1 MEEYEM
7 RTIGNKICIALL
19 AILVTAG
26 MANTGSAQG
35 QYGNNDTSLRDL
47 IRRIQTRTTTFTNT
61 AQNAVSR
68 SNVSNISRNELNNL
82 ITDFENSV
90 NQLNRRSYTRQG
102 TQAEV
107 RTVLERAALINNF
120 LLNNRLGFGAQRDWD
135 LVRGD
140 LDQLAQVYNLNWQW
154 NTGSA
159 GGSAGSGYG
168 DQNVN
173 DTQIRQL
180 VQRIDTR
187 TVNFSR
193 SFRQDLN
200 RGTINDRHGLD
211 EARRQLSE
219 FESATAQLRTRVN
232 SRQTNSSDVRN
243 VLERAAFINSY
254 VTDHQLGYQTKNNWD
269 LLRQDLDSLASAS
282 NISWNW
288 STQPIPGSGGYSTD
302 AQLTGTYRINT
313 AQGDD
318 ARRVADDATRS
329 LPTTDRQRIYDSL
342 LRRLDPPQM
351 LAIDRQGSNVTIASS
366 RAPQINFV
374 ADDREHVET
383 TQNGRTVRVRA
394 SLVGN
399 QLSIAR
405 SGDRAQDFTV
415 TFEPIDNGRRLLVTR
430 RLYSDQFNQPAIVK
444 TYYDKTSDVAQLNI
458 YESSPEYGGGGT
470 VGTTAS
476 GDFVIPSGTQLVAV
490 LNTNLSTQT
499 ARDND
504 RFTMT
509 VRSPSQYD
517 GATIEGYVTNV
528 NRAGKITGR
537 SDVTLNFDTIRLRDG
552 RTYRFAGILDS
563 VRTPDGQNVRVDNE
577 GAVREGDSQTTR
589 TVQRAAIG
597 TAVGAIIGAI
607 AGGGKGAAIGAVIGA
622 GAGAGSVYVQG
633 RNDLE
638 LNTGTEVTIRATGP
652 RN

>member
-1 MEEYEM
+1 MK
-7 RTIGNKICIALL
+7 TTGNKICIALL

-26 MANTGSAQG
+26 MANTGNAQG
-35 QYGNNDTSLRDL
+35 QYGNNDTSLPDL
-47 IRRIQTRTTTFTNT
+47 IRRIQTRTTTFTST
-61 AQNAVSR
+61 AQNALSR
-68 SNVSNISRNELNNL
+68 SNVSNSSRNEFNSL
-82 ITDFENSV
+82 ITDFESSV
-90 NQLNRRSYTRQG
+90 NQLNRRSYTRQA
-102 TQAEV
+102 TQTEA
-107 RTVLERAALINNF
+107 RAVLERAALINNF

-154 NTGSA
+154 NTGSV
-159 GGSAGSGYG
+159 GGSTGSGYG
-168 DQNVN
+168 DPNLS
-173 DTQIRQL
+173 DTQMRQL

-187 TVNFSR
+187 TANFSR

-200 RGTINDRHGLD
+200 RGTINDRYGLD

-219 FESATAQLRTRVN
+219 LESATAQVRARIN

-269 LLRQDLDSLASAS
+269 LLRQDLDSLASAY
-282 NISWNW
+282 NIAWNW
-288 STQPIPGSGGYSTD
+288 STQPVPGSGGYSTD

-329 LPTTDRQRIYDSL
+329 LPTTDRQRVYDSL
-342 LRRLDPPQM
+342 LRRLDPPQT

-394 SLVGN
+394 SLIGN

-430 RLYSDQFNQPAIVK
+430 RLYSDQFTQPVTVRA
-444 TYYDKTSDVAQLNI
+444 YYDKTSDMAQLNI
-458 YESSPEYGGGGT
+458 YESGPEYGSGN

-528 NRAGKITGR
+528 NRAGKISGR
-537 SDVTLNFDTIRLRDG
+537 SDLTLNFDTIRLRDG
-552 RTYRFAGILDS
+552 RTSRFAGILDS

-577 GAVREGDSQTTR
+577 GAVKEGDSQTTR

>member
-1 MEEYEM
+1 M

-61 AQNAVSR
+61 AQNALSR
-68 SNVSNISRNELNNL
+68 SNVSSSSRDELNNL
-82 ITDFENSV
+82 ITDFESSV
-90 NQLNRRSYTRQG
+90 NQLNRRSYTRQA

-107 RTVLERAALINNF
+107 RIVLERAAPINNF

-154 NTGSA
+154 NTGSV
-159 GGSAGSGYG
+159 GGSTGSGYG
-168 DQNVN
+168 DRNLS

-180 VQRIDTR
+180 AQRIDTR
-187 TVNFSR
+187 TATFSR

-200 RGTINDRHGLD
+200 RGTINDRYGLD

-219 FESATAQLRTRVN
+219 FESATAQLRASIN
-232 SRQTNSSDVRN
+232 GRQTNSSDVRD

-254 VTDHQLGYQTKNNWD
+254 VTNHQLGYQTKNNWD
-269 LLRQDLDSLASAS
+269 LLRQDLDSLASAY
-282 NISWNW
+282 NIAWNW
-288 STQPIPGSGGYSTD
+288 STQPVPGSGGYTAD

-329 LPTTDRQRIYDSL
+329 LPTTDRQRVYDSL

-374 ADDREHVET
+374 ADDREHIET

-394 SLVGN
+394 SLIGN

-430 RLYSDQFNQPAIVK
+430 RLYSDQFTQPVTVRA
-444 TYYDKTSDVAQLNI
+444 YYDKTSDVAQLNI
-458 YESSPEYGGGGT
+458 YESSPEYGSGN

-528 NRAGKITGR
+528 DRAGKITGR
-537 SDVTLNFDTIRLRDG
+537 SDLTLNFDTIRLRDG
-552 RTYRFAGILDS
+552 RSYRFAGILDS

-577 GAVREGDSQTTR
+577 GAIREGDSQTTR

>member
-1 MEEYEM
+1 MK
-7 RTIGNKICIALL
+7 TTGNKICIALL

-26 MANTGSAQG
+26 MANTGNAQG
-35 QYGNNDTSLRDL
+35 QYGNNDTSLPDL
-47 IRRIQTRTTTFTNT
+47 IRRIQTRTTTFTST
-61 AQNAVSR
+61 AQNALSR
-68 SNVSNISRNELNNL
+68 SNVSNSSRNEFNSL
-82 ITDFENSV
+82 ITDFESSV
-90 NQLNRRSYTRQG
+90 NQLNRRSYTRQA
-102 TQAEV
+102 TQTEA
-107 RTVLERAALINNF
+107 RAVLERAALINNF

-154 NTGSA
+154 NTGSV
-159 GGSAGSGYG
+159 GGSTGSGYG
-168 DQNVN
+168 DPNLS
-173 DTQIRQL
+173 DTQMRQL

-187 TVNFSR
+187 TANFSR

-200 RGTINDRHGLD
+200 RGTINDRYGLD

-219 FESATAQLRTRVN
+219 LESATAQVRARIN

-269 LLRQDLDSLASAS
+269 LLRQDLDSLASAY
-282 NISWNW
+282 NIAWNW
-288 STQPIPGSGGYSTD
+288 STQPVPGSGGYNTD

-329 LPTTDRQRIYDSL
+329 LPTTDRQRVYDSL
-342 LRRLDPPQM
+342 LRRLDPPQT

-394 SLVGN
+394 SLIGN

-430 RLYSDQFNQPAIVK
+430 RLYSDQFTQPVTVRA
-444 TYYDKTSDVAQLNI
+444 YYDKTSDMAQLNI
-458 YESSPEYGGGGT
+458 YESGPEYGSGN

-528 NRAGKITGR
+528 NRAGKISGR
-537 SDVTLNFDTIRLRDG
+537 SDLTLNFDTIRLRDG
-552 RTYRFAGILDS
+552 RTSRFAGILDS

-577 GAVREGDSQTTR
+577 GAVKEGDSQTTR

>member
-1 MEEYEM
+1 M

-26 MANTGSAQG
+26 IANTGSAQR

-61 AQNAVSR
+61 AQNALSR
-68 SNVSNISRNELNNL
+68 SNVSNSSRNEFNNL
-82 ITDFENSV
+82 ITDFESSV
-90 NQLNRRSYTRQG
+90 NQLNRRSYTRQA
-102 TQAEV
+102 TQTEV

-154 NTGSA
+154 NTGSD
-159 GGSAGSGYG
+159 GGSTGSGYG
-168 DQNVN
+168 DQNLS

-180 VQRIDTR
+180 IQRIDTR

-200 RGTINDRHGLD
+200 PGTINDRYRLD

-219 FESATAQLRTRVN
+219 FESATAQLRARIN

-254 VTDHQLGYQTKNNWD
+254 VTDHKLGYQTKNNWD
-269 LLRQDLDSLASAS
+269 LLRQDLDSLASAY
-282 NISWNW
+282 NVAWNW
-288 STQPIPGSGGYSTD
+288 STQPVPGSGGYSTD

-313 AQGDD
+313 AQGDEV
-318 ARRVADDATRS
+318 RRVADEATRS
-329 LPTTDRQRIYDSL
+329 LPTTDRQRVYDSL

-415 TFEPIDNGRRLLVTR
+415 TFEPIENGRRLLVTR
-430 RLYSDQFNQPAIVK
+430 RLYSDQFSQPVTVRA
-444 TYYDKTSDVAQLNI
+444 YYDKTSDVAQLNI
-458 YESSPEYGGGGT
+458 YESSPEYGSGN

-528 NRAGKITGR
+528 NRAGKISGR
-537 SDVTLNFDTIRLRDG
+537 SDLTLNFDTIRLRDG
-552 RTYRFAGILDS
+552 RTSRFAGILDS

-577 GAVREGDSQTTR
+577 GAVKEGDSQTTR

>member
-1 MEEYEM
+1 M
-7 RTIGNKICIALL
+7 
-19 AILVTAG
+19 LVTAG
-26 MANTGSAQG
+26 MASTGNAQG

-47 IRRIQTRTTTFTNT
+47 IRRIQTRTTTFTST
-61 AQNAVSR
+61 AQNALSR
-68 SNVSNISRNELNNL
+68 STVSNSSRNEFNNL
-82 ITDFENSV
+82 ITDFESSV
-90 NQLNRRSYTRQG
+90 NQLNRRSYTRQA
-102 TQAEV
+102 TQTEA
-107 RTVLERAALINNF
+107 RAVLERAALINNF

-154 NTGSA
+154 NTGSV
-159 GGSAGSGYG
+159 GGSTSSGYG
-168 DQNVN
+168 DQNLS
-173 DTQIRQL
+173 DMQLRQL
-180 VQRIDTR
+180 AQRIDTR

-200 RGTINDRHGLD
+200 RGTINDRYGLD

-219 FESATAQLRTRVN
+219 FESATAQLRARIN

-269 LLRQDLDSLASAS
+269 LLRQDLDSLASAY
-282 NISWNW
+282 NIAWNW
-288 STQPIPGSGGYSTD
+288 SIQPVPGSGGYSTD

-329 LPTTDRQRIYDSL
+329 LPTTDRQRVYDSL

-383 TQNGRTVRVRA
+383 NQNGRTVRVRA
-394 SLVGN
+394 SLIGN

-430 RLYSDQFNQPAIVK
+430 RLYSDQFSQPVTVRA
-444 TYYDKTSDVAQLNI
+444 YYDKTSDVAQLNI
-458 YESSPEYGGGGT
+458 YESSPEYGSGN

-504 RFTMT
+504 RFTLT

-528 NRAGKITGR
+528 NRAGKISGR
-537 SDVTLNFDTIRLRDG
+537 SDLTLNFDTIRLRDG

-652 RN
+652 PRN

>member
-1 MEEYEM
+1 MK
-7 RTIGNKICIALL
+7 TTGNKICIALL
-19 AILVTAG
+19 AILVTVD
-26 MANTGSAQG
+26 MANTGNAQG
-35 QYGNNDTSLRDL
+35 QYGNNDTSLPDL
-47 IRRIQTRTTTFTNT
+47 IRRIQTRTTTFTST
-61 AQNAVSR
+61 AQNALSR
-68 SNVSNISRNELNNL
+68 SNVSNSSRNEFNSL
-82 ITDFENSV
+82 ITDFESSV
-90 NQLNRRSYTRQG
+90 NQLNRRSYTRQA
-102 TQAEV
+102 TQTEA
-107 RTVLERAALINNF
+107 RAVLERAALINNF

-154 NTGSA
+154 NTGSV
-159 GGSAGSGYG
+159 GGSTGSGYG
-168 DQNVN
+168 DPNVS

-187 TVNFSR
+187 TANFSR
-193 SFRQDLN
+193 SFRQDLD
-200 RGTINDRHGLD
+200 RGTINDRYGLD
-211 EARRQLSE
+211 EALRQLSE
-219 FESATAQLRTRVN
+219 FESATAQLRARIN
-232 SRQTNSSDVRN
+232 SRQTTSSDVRS
-243 VLERAAFINSY
+243 VLERAAIINSY
-254 VTDHQLGYQTKNNWD
+254 VTNHQLGYQTKNNWD
-269 LLRQDLDSLASAS
+269 LLRQDLDSLASAH
-282 NISWNW
+282 NVAWNW
-288 STQPIPGSGGYSTD
+288 STQPVPGSGGYSTD

-313 AQGDD
+313 AQGED

-329 LPTTDRQRIYDSL
+329 LPTTDRQRVYDSL

-374 ADDREHVET
+374 ADGREHVET

-415 TFEPIDNGRRLLVTR
+415 TFDPIDNGRSLLVTR
-430 RLYSDQFNQPAIVK
+430 RLYSDQFTQPVTVRA
-444 TYYDKTSDVAQLNI
+444 YYDKTSDVAQLNI
-458 YESSPEYGGGGT
+458 YESSPEYGSGN

-528 NRAGKITGR
+528 NRAGKISGR
-537 SDVTLNFDTIRLRDG
+537 SDLTLNFDTIRLRDG
-552 RTYRFAGILDS
+552 RTSRFAGILDS

-577 GAVREGDSQTTR
+577 GAVKEGDSQTTR

>member
-1 MEEYEM
+1 MK
-7 RTIGNKICIALL
+7 TTGNKICIALL

-47 IRRIQTRTTTFTNT
+47 LRRIQTRTTTFTST
-61 AQNAVSR
+61 AQNALSR
-68 SNVSNISRNELNNL
+68 STVSNSSRNEFNSL
-82 ITDFENSV
+82 ITDFESSV
-90 NQLNRRSYTRQG
+90 NQLNPRSYTRQA
-102 TQAEV
+102 TQTEV
-107 RTVLERAALINNF
+107 RAVLERAALINNF

-154 NTGSA
+154 NTGSV
-159 GGSAGSGYG
+159 GGSPGSGYG
-168 DQNVN
+168 DPNLS
-173 DTQIRQL
+173 DTQMRQL

-187 TVNFSR
+187 TANFSR

-200 RGTINDRHGLD
+200 RGTINDRYGLD
-211 EARRQLSE
+211 EASRQLSE
-219 FESATAQLRTRVN
+219 FESATAQLRARIN

-254 VTDHQLGYQTKNNWD
+254 VTKHQLGYQTKNNWD
-269 LLRQDLDSLASAS
+269 LLRQDLDSLASAY
-282 NISWNW
+282 NIAWNW
-288 STQPIPGSGGYSTD
+288 STQPVPGSGGYSTD

-318 ARRVADDATRS
+318 ARRVADEATRS
-329 LPTTDRQRIYDSL
+329 LPTTDRQRVYDSL
-342 LRRLDPPQM
+342 LRRLDPPEM

-394 SLVGN
+394 SLMGN

-415 TFEPIDNGRRLLVTR
+415 TFEPIENGRRLLVTR
-430 RLYSDQFNQPAIVK
+430 RLYSDQFTQPVTVRA
-444 TYYDKTSDVAQLNI
+444 YYDKTSDVAQLNI
-458 YESSPEYGGGGT
+458 YESSPEYGGGN

-537 SDVTLNFDTIRLRDG
+537 SDLTLNFDTIRLRDG

-589 TVQRAAIG
+589 TVQRATIG

-638 LNTGTEVTIRATGP
+638 LTTGTEVTIRATGP

>member
-1 MEEYEM
+1 MS
-7 RTIGNKICIALL
+7 TTGNKICIALL

-26 MANTGSAQG
+26 MANTGVAQG
-35 QYGNNDTSLRDL
+35 QYGNNDTSVRDL
-47 IRRIQTRTTTFTNT
+47 ISRIQTRTTTFSNT
-61 AQNAVSR
+61 AQNALSR
-68 SNVSNISRNELNNL
+68 SNVSNSSREELNNL
-82 ITDFENSV
+82 IADFESSV
-90 NQLNRRSYTRQG
+90 NQLNRRSYTRQA
-102 TQAEV
+102 TQTEV
-107 RTVLERAALINNF
+107 RATLERAALINNF

-154 NTGSA
+154 NIGSV
-159 GGSAGSGYG
+159 GGSPGGPGYG
-168 DQNVN
+168 DYNQS

-180 VQRIDTR
+180 VQRVDSR
-187 TVNFSR
+187 TATFSR
-193 SFRQDLN
+193 NFRQDLN
-200 RGTINDRHGLD
+200 RGTVRDRYGLD

-219 FESATAQLRTRVN
+219 FESATAQLRTTVN
-232 SRQTNSSDVRN
+232 SRQSDSSDVRN
-243 VLERAAFINSY
+243 VLERAAFLNSY
-254 VTDHQLGYQTKNNWD
+254 VRDHQLSSQTKNTWD
-269 LLRQDLDSLASAS
+269 LLRQDLDSLASAF
-282 NISWNW
+282 NIASNW
-288 STQPIPGSGGYSTD
+288 STTPVPGSGRYGTN

-313 AQGDD
+313 TQGDD
-318 ARRVADDATRS
+318 ARQVADEATRS
-329 LPTTDRQRIYDSL
+329 LPITDRQRVYDSL
-342 LRRLDPPQM
+342 LRRLDPPQT
-351 LAIDRQGSNVTIASS
+351 LAIDRQGSNVTIAST

-383 TQNGRTVRVRA
+383 NQNGRTVRVRA
-394 SLVGN
+394 SLIGN
-399 QLSIAR
+399 QLSITR

-415 TFEPIDNGRRLLVTR
+415 TFEPVDNGRRLLVTR
-430 RLYSDQFNQPAIVK
+430 RLYSDQFSQPVIVK
-444 TYYDKTSDVAQLNI
+444 AYYDKTSDVAQLNI
-458 YESSPEYGGGGT
+458 YETSPEYRSGT
-470 VGTTAS
+470 VGATS
-476 GDFVIPSGTQLVAV
+476 GDFVIPNGTQLVAV

-509 VRSPSQYD
+509 VRSPSQYE

-528 NRAGKITGR
+528 NRAGKISGR
-537 SDVTLNFDTIRLRDG
+537 SDLTLNFDTIGLRDG
-552 RTYRFAGILDS
+552 RSYRFAGILDS
-563 VRTPDGQNVRVDNE
+563 VRTADGQNVRVDNE

-633 RNDLE
+633 RSDLE